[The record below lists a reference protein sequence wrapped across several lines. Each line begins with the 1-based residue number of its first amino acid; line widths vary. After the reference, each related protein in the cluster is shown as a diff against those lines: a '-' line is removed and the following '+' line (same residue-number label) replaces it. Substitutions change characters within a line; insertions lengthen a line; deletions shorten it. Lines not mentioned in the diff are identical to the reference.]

1 MDFGL
6 ATAYYPEEYRYPTH
20 YNRSSGNAPDM
31 TKILQQL
38 HESLDPRTVFACF
51 GKVIG
56 QHLPI
61 QGVTLHYKDY
71 QFSWGRNQGL
81 MINQH
86 LEVGGE
92 AVTLCYRVNSPL
104 MPSQAEIMQQIQ
116 GYLLQPLVNATRYSE
131 MAKQAMFDS
140 LTQLGNRH
148 YYNESIRKAIA
159 VAERNQQ
166 ALSMIVLDLDNFKML
181 NDRYGHLIGDQV
193 LTAFGQILTNSIRA
207 TDQAFRTGG
216 DEFVI
221 IVQGDAQAASVL
233 CDRILAAIS
242 SSIQLEKYSVKSSL
256 GLTQWQTNLNADQ
269 LYDQADKALYDAKAS
284 GRNCYKV
291 AS

>member
-6 ATAYYPEEYRYPTH
+6 ATAYYPEEYRYQNAH
-20 YNRSSGNAPDM
+20 NARLGNTPDM
-31 TKILQQL
+31 TKIIQQL

-51 GKVIG
+51 GKVMG

-61 QGVTLHYKDY
+61 QGVALRYKDY
-71 QFSWGRNQGL
+71 QFAWGRKQGL
-81 MINQH
+81 EIKQH
-86 LEVGGE
+86 LEVSGE
-92 AVTLCYRVNSPL
+92 TVTLNYHVNSPL

-148 YYNESIRKAIA
+148 YYNESIRQAIA
-159 VAERNQQ
+159 QAGRSHQ

-193 LTAFGQILTNSIRA
+193 LTAFGQILSNSIRA
-207 TDQAFRTGG
+207 TDQAFRTG
-216 DEFVI
+216 EM
-221 IVQGDAQAASVL
+221 
-233 CDRILAAIS
+233 
-242 SSIQLEKYSVKSSL
+242 SL
-256 GLTQWQTNLNADQ
+256 SLSF
-269 LYDQADKALYDAKAS
+269 KATSKRHRFFATAFS
-284 GRNCYKV
+284 PR
-291 AS
+291 